1 MQILHTIDMYINH
14 YPSQIIAKAKCIVI
28 WVVEFSREGFKIRK
42 MFVQKIKI
50 FKENCC
56 ILWIDIVASH
66 QKLGIILENNSFSKL
81 EVIKIY
87 LLKKLLLNWYWKR
100 IRKILFYKFLTQKIY
115 FESQILAL
123 FDNSPLWQFTKWY
136 NFLWGYLFLAKDF
149 SNFESVPWKLD
160 NPYYYFA

>member
-14 YPSQIIAKAKCIVI
+14 YPSQIIAKAKCIVMVI

-56 ILWIDIVASH
+56 ILWIDIVASN
-66 QKLGIILENNSFSKL
+66 QELSIILENNSFSKL

-87 LLKKLLLNWYWKR
+87 LLKKSLLNWYWKR

-115 FESQILAL
+115 FESQILTL

-136 NFLWGYLFLAKDF
+136 NLLWGYLFLSAMSLHSHF
-149 SNFESVPWKLD
+149 
-160 NPYYYFA
+160 